1 MPRFL
6 VLTTHES
13 AHRARPMTE
22 WDPADAEA
30 HLECLRALNAE
41 LVESGEL
48 VEFTPLVAPEL
59 AKVVTAGGAAG
70 TVVTDGPFGETKE
83 ALAGY
88 QVLDVETEER
98 ALEIAA
104 RVSAAPGPGGVPLR
118 QHIEVRRVMDLR

>member
-1 MPRFL
+1 MPRYL
-6 VLTTHES
+6 ILTTHES
-13 AHRARPMTE
+13 TSRVPPMSE

-30 HLECLRALNAE
+30 HLACLSALNAE
-41 LVESGEL
+41 LTEHGEL
-48 VEFTPLVAPEL
+48 VEFTPLVDPVL
-59 AKVVTAGGAAG
+59 ARVVTAGGPAG

-88 QVLDVETEER
+88 QLVDVESEER

-118 QHIEVRRVMDLR
+118 QHIEVRQVLELG